1 MLLRKIIM
9 FTDKKLIYRN
19 LNCSDKRELIEQLC
33 DKLEIAGVVAS
44 SSEFF
49 QAIWQREENF
59 STGIGRNVAIPHGKS
74 ATVKETKLILA
85 LLPQGIE
92 YDSLDGQPVK
102 IVFMFAVPT
111 GRNQEYMTLLAKVTK
126 FVRDESNRHKLL
138 DAKNDQE
145 LLDQIRE
152 VINE

>member
-1 MLLRKIIM
+1 M

>member
-111 GRNQEYMTLLAKVTK
+111 GRDQEYMTLLAKVTK

>member
-1 MLLRKIIM
+1 M

-111 GRNQEYMTLLAKVTK
+111 GRDQEYMTLLAKVTK